1 MPDNTD
7 QIITPEQAITLH
19 GLFLERVQRTPD
31 TVAYRYFDAHQE
43 AWLSLTWAQMRD
55 QVARWQAALLREK
68 LAAGDRVAV
77 MLRNCPQWVMF
88 EQAAMSLGLVVV
100 PLYVVD
106 RPDNIA
112 YIVNDAQAKV
122 LLFETD
128 EQWQALCPVTGQLGC
143 VQRFVSLEKISGN
156 SDSGCDR
163 ANGSLHSSGEPD
175 GLPLAGELLRSSR
188 LREQPPA
195 VPDGTTSHSTRRAN
209 NAHQVAG
216 CPAPADSV
224 APCWDGHLQCV
235 DEWLPAQAALQP
247 ERARKRDELAT
258 IMYTSGTTG
267 KPKGVML
274 SHHNIVYNAYAG
286 LLTFPLG
293 TNDCMLSFLPLSHAF
308 ERTAGYYMSMMAG
321 ATVAYARSIPLLAD
335 DLKIIRP
342 TILVA
347 VPRIYERIYN
357 AIHAKLDEAPPLRH
371 KLFTLAVDVGWD
383 RFEYQ
388 QGRGAWTL
396 KLLLWPVLK
405 HLVADKVMD
414 RLGGRLRLSIS
425 GGAALPPK
433 VSRLFIA
440 LGLPLV
446 QGYGMTE
453 TSPVVSVNHVGN
465 NRPSTV
471 GPPLEGIQVRIG
483 EQNALLVKG
492 PCNMLG
498 YWNNPEATA
507 AMVDQD
513 GWLNTG
519 DTATISESGHITI
532 TGRLKEIIVMSNG
545 EKVPPA
551 DMEAAILRD
560 RLFDQVMV
568 LGEGRPALLVLAVV
582 NPEQWQTFAQQFGVR
597 ADMPELLRDARVEQ
611 QVLQR
616 IAAQIKEFP
625 GYAKVRR
632 VLLSQEPWSIENGM
646 MTPTLKLKRSQV
658 AVHFAKEV
666 EQLYQGR

>member
-1 MPDNTD
+1 MLDTTNHYIKPD
-7 QIITPEQAITLH
+7 QAVTLH
-19 GLFLERVQRTPD
+19 GLFLERVNSTPD
-31 TVAYRYFDAHQE
+31 SVAYRYFDTHGE
-43 AWLSLTWAQMRD
+43 AWQALTWAQMRE
-55 QVARWQAALLREK
+55 QIARWQAALLREN

-112 YIVNDAQAKV
+112 FIVNDAQVKV
-122 LLFETD
+122 MLFETD
-128 EQWQALCPVTGQLGC
+128 EQWQSLRPVLGQLGC
-143 VQRFVSLEKISGN
+143 VQRFISLDQASGN
-156 SDSGCDR
+156 D
-163 ANGSLHSSGEPD
+163 EPR
-175 GLPLAGELLRSSR
+175 LQSAG
-188 LREQPPA
+188 Q
-195 VPDGTTSHSTRRAN
+195 
-209 NAHQVAG
+209 
-216 CPAPADSV
+216 
-224 APCWDGHLQCV
+224 
-235 DEWLPAQAALQP
+235 WLPAQATLQP
-247 ERARKRDELAT
+247 ERPRKRDELAT

-274 SHHNIVYNAYAG
+274 SHHNIVYNAYSG
-286 LLTFPLG
+286 LLTFPVSMQ
-293 TNDCMLSFLPLSHAF
+293 DVMLSFLPLSHAF

-357 AIHAKLDEAPPLRH
+357 AIHAKLEEGPPLRH

-388 QGRGAWTL
+388 QGRGAWTP
-396 KLLLWPVLK
+396 KLLLWPLLK
-405 HLVADKVMD
+405 RLVADKVMD

-453 TSPVVSVNHVGN
+453 TSPVVSVNHVDN
-465 NRPSTV
+465 NLPSTV
-471 GPPLEGIQVRIG
+471 GVPLEGIQVRIG
-483 EQNALLVKG
+483 AQDALLVRG

-498 YWNNPEATA
+498 YWNNPAATA
-507 AMVDQD
+507 AMVDGD

-519 DTATISESGHITI
+519 DTASIGPAGHITI

-551 DMEAAILRD
+551 DMEAAIMRD

-568 LGEGRPALLVLAVV
+568 YGEGHPALLVLAVV
-582 NPEQWQTFAQQFGVR
+582 NPEQWQLFAQQLGVR
-597 ADMPELLRDARVEQ
+597 PDMPESLHDSRVERELLRRVAEQ
-611 QVLQR
+611 IR
-616 IAAQIKEFP
+616 EFP

-632 VLLSQEPWSIENGM
+632 VLLLSEPWGIENGLL
-646 MTPTLKLKRSQV
+646 TPTLKLKRNQV
-658 AVHFAKEV
+658 VQRYAREIKA
-666 EQLYQGR
+666 LYEGH